1 MPGNSWQGLFMADD
15 VTRTGATIPPIT
27 AHHLAEVVQA
37 GHHGASD
44 ALGNNPPSHSAL
56 PSQTELTLLA
66 RVIDLFGAIRQEA
79 AATLNALHGDIAGRR
94 ESFTQERYEGRVRS
108 IEASMRA
115 LLNRHG
121 GNLEQRVYDALKA
134 KREYEYFNYTHRR
147 TADPKID
154 KWQFILLF
162 LIVPL
167 AIESLLNGNFFA
179 EASEFGLV
187 GGAATAVIIS
197 ALNIALGFLVGL
209 WPARYCQHVRASH
222 LFWALPVY
230 VAMIILIVMFNLAV
244 GHYREMLI
252 AAPDAR
258 SLQVLPRVLANPF
271 AITELKSAA
280 LVLIGCIV
288 AFASA
293 VKGYSAFGT
302 YPGHGDAY
310 KRWRQRWDAV
320 EEERSRLDVELL
332 PELETLRSQIDG
344 FKEDC
349 ARELGR
355 LQASKAAADQA
366 RDLYGARL
374 AQLRSAKDAALMQ
387 YREANLRVRTDI
399 PPAYFSQSLNVTEID
414 QPVPLAE
421 HGAVK
426 TLIEDFERQLANM
439 PALVEAKLRDRLA
452 LVRGLD
458 LAGEIEQ
465 LKSRAAEA
473 GRDAFEQ
480 DEAARRQSNAEFAA
494 MPR

>member
-1 MPGNSWQGLFMADD
+1 MGSERNSPAGS
-15 VTRTGATIPPIT
+15 VPPIT

-37 GHHGASD
+37 GHRGASD
-44 ALGNNPPSHSAL
+44 ALDNNPPAHSAM
-56 PSQTELTLLA
+56 PSQTELTLLS
-66 RVIDLFGAIRQEA
+66 RVIELFTAIRQEA
-79 AATLNALHGDIAGRR
+79 AAALNAIHADVAARR
-94 ESFTQERYEGRVRS
+94 EQFTQERYEGRIRS
-108 IEASMRA
+108 IEAAMRA

-121 GNLEQRVYDALKA
+121 GELEQRVYDALKA

-147 TADPKID
+147 AADPKVD

-167 AIESLLNGNFFA
+167 TLESLLNGNFFA

-187 GGAATAVIIS
+187 GGAATAVVIS
-197 ALNIALGFLVGL
+197 ALNIALGFLLGL

-230 VAMIILIVMFNLAV
+230 VALIVLIVMFNLAV

-252 AAPDAR
+252 ATPDAR
-258 SLQVLPRVLANPF
+258 SLQVLPRVLADPL

-280 LVLIGCIV
+280 LVIIGCIV
-288 AFASA
+288 AFAAA

-302 YPGHGDAY
+302 YPGHGAAY
-310 KRWRQRWDAV
+310 KRWRERWSAV
-320 EEERSRLDVELL
+320 EEERRRLDAELL
-332 PELETLRSQIDG
+332 PELETVRSRVDG

-349 ARELGR
+349 ARESSR
-355 LQASKAAADQA
+355 LQAAKAAADEA

-387 YREANLRVRTDI
+387 YREANLRVRTEM
-399 PPAYFSQSLNVTEID
+399 PPAYFSQSLNVAEID
-414 QPVPLAE
+414 QPAALAE
-421 HGAVK
+421 YAAVRA
-426 TLIEDFERQLANM
+426 LIDDFERQLGTM
-439 PALVEAKLRDRLA
+439 PALVETKLRDQLA

-458 LAGEIEQ
+458 LAGEIER

-480 DEAARRQSNAEFAA
+480 DAAARQQIEAEFAA
-494 MPR
+494 RSH

>member
-1 MPGNSWQGLFMADD
+1 MASDSS
-15 VTRTGATIPPIT
+15 RAGAAIPPIT

-44 ALGNNPPSHSAL
+44 ALDNNPPPHSTL

-66 RVIDLFGAIRQEA
+66 RVMELFGAIRQEA
-79 AATLNALHGDIAGRR
+79 AAALNDLHAEIASRR
-94 ESFTQERYEGRVRS
+94 ERFTQERYEGRVRS

-121 GNLEQRVYDALKA
+121 GELEQRVYDALKA
-134 KREYEYFNYTHRR
+134 KREYAYFNYTHRR

-197 ALNIALGFLVGL
+197 ALNIALGFLLGL

-230 VAMIILIVMFNLAV
+230 VALIVLIILFNLSV

-252 AAPDAR
+252 ASPDAR
-258 SLQVLPRVLANPF
+258 SLQVLPRVLANPL

-293 VKGYSAFGT
+293 VKGYSAFGS
-302 YPGHGDAY
+302 YPGHGNAY

-320 EEERSRLDVELL
+320 EEERRRFDVELL
-332 PELETLRSQIDG
+332 PELEALRSGIDG
-344 FKEDC
+344 FKDDC
-349 ARELGR
+349 AQELAG
-355 LQASKAAADQA
+355 LQASKAAADQI
-366 RDLYGARL
+366 RDLYQARL

-387 YREANLRVRTDI
+387 YREANLRVRTDV
-399 PPAYFSQSLNVTEID
+399 PPAYFSQSLNVPELD
-414 QPVPLAE
+414 QPYDLAE
-421 HGAVK
+421 HRAVRA
-426 TLIEDFERQLANM
+426 LIADCERQLANM
-439 PALVEAKLRDRLA
+439 PALVETKLRERLA

-458 LAGEIEQ
+458 LAGEIER
-465 LKSRAAEA
+465 LKTRAAEA

-480 DEAARRQSNAEFAA
+480 DEAARRQMDAEFAA

>member
-1 MPGNSWQGLFMADD
+1 MAREPDP
-15 VTRTGATIPPIT
+15 ATSAMPPIT

-37 GHHGASD
+37 GHRGASD
-44 ALGNNPPSHSAL
+44 ALDNNPPAHSTL
-56 PSQTELTLLA
+56 PSQTELSLLA
-66 RVIDLFGAIRQEA
+66 RVMDLFASIRQEA
-79 AATLNALHGDIAGRR
+79 AATLNALHAEIAGRR
-94 ESFTQERYEGRVRS
+94 ERFTQERYEDRVRS
-108 IEASMRA
+108 IEASMRG

-121 GNLEQRVYDALKA
+121 GELEQRVYEALRA
-134 KREYEYFNYTHRR
+134 KREYEYFTYIHRR
-147 TADPKID
+147 TADPKLD

-230 VAMIILIVMFNLAV
+230 VALIILIVMFNLAV

-252 AAPDAR
+252 ATPDAR
-258 SLQVLPRVLANPF
+258 SLQVLPRVLADPF

-302 YPGHGDAY
+302 YPGHGGAY
-310 KRWRQRWDAV
+310 RRWRQRWSAV
-320 EEERSRLDVELL
+320 EDERRRLDVELL
-332 PELETLRSQIDG
+332 PELEAVRSGIDG

-349 ARELGR
+349 ARELTN
-355 LQASKAAADQA
+355 LQAAKAAADQA

-374 AQLRSAKDAALMQ
+374 TQLRSAKDAALMQ
-387 YREANLRVRTDI
+387 YREANLRVRTDV
-399 PPAYFSQSLNVTEID
+399 PPAYFSQALNVPEVD
-414 QPVPLAE
+414 QPSDLAE
-421 HGAVK
+421 HRAVR
-426 TLIEDFERQLANM
+426 TLIADFERQLANM
-439 PALVEAKLRDRLA
+439 PALVEAKLRERLA

-458 LAGEIEQ
+458 LAGEIER
-465 LKSRAAEA
+465 LKARAAEA

-480 DEAARRQSNAEFAA
+480 DEAARRQINAEFAA
-494 MPR
+494 MQR

>member
-1 MPGNSWQGLFMADD
+1 MAHELGPANG
-15 VTRTGATIPPIT
+15 TLPPIT

-44 ALGNNPPSHSAL
+44 ALDNNPPAHSTL

-66 RVIDLFGAIRQEA
+66 RVMELFGAIRQEA
-79 AATLNALHGDIAGRR
+79 AAALNGLHAEIAGRR
-94 ESFTQERYEGRVRS
+94 EIFTQERYEGRVRS

-121 GNLEQRVYDALKA
+121 GELEQRVYDALKA
-134 KREYEYFNYTHRR
+134 KREYEFFNYTHRR

-197 ALNIALGFLVGL
+197 ALNIALGFLTGM

-230 VAMIILIVMFNLAV
+230 VAMISLIVMFNLAV

-252 AAPDAR
+252 ATPDAR
-258 SLQVLPRVLANPF
+258 SLQVLPRLLESPL

-288 AFASA
+288 AFAAA

-302 YPGHGDAY
+302 YPGHGNAY
-310 KRWRQRWDAV
+310 KRWRQRWSAV
-320 EEERSRLDVELL
+320 EDERRRLDVELL
-332 PELETLRSQIDG
+332 PELEILRSGIDG

-349 ARELGR
+349 ARELAR
-355 LQASKAAADQA
+355 LQASKANADQI

-387 YREANLRVRTDI
+387 YREANLRVRTDV
-399 PPAYFSQSLNVTEID
+399 PPAYFSQSLNVPEID
-414 QPVPLAE
+414 QPSELAE
-421 HGAVK
+421 HRAVR
-426 TLIEDFERQLANM
+426 TLIADFERQLANM
-439 PALVEAKLRDRLA
+439 PSLVEAKLRERLA

-458 LAGEIEQ
+458 LAGEIER
-465 LKSRAAEA
+465 LKTRAAEA

-480 DEAARRQSNAEFAA
+480 DEAARRQINAEFAA
-494 MPR
+494 MER